1 MSQAEILWH
10 RGVVVMLLVVLLL
23 PLAVTLIYALS
34 STWGPRF
41 YRRVLR
47 LTGFWICGATRDF

>member
-34 STWGPRF
+34 STWGHDF
-41 YRRVLR
+41 
-47 LTGFWICGATRDF
+47 TAGF